1 MTTPTTNPVLARNR
15 RARFEYFILEALEA
29 GLELVGTEVRALR
42 EGHSQLTDAYVRIE
56 GGQAWLLGVHI
67 QPYSHGNRQNHDPAR
82 PRRLLLHRREID
94 HLAGVVRQPGVTLVP
109 LDLHLRRNRVKCE
122 IGVAKGKRQVDK
134 RQAIAESEARR
145 DMQRALRRHV
155 VGGGSGR

>member
-1 MTTPTTNPVLARNR
+1 MTTPTKDPILARNR

-56 GGQAWLLGVHI
+56 RGQAWLLGVHI

-94 HLAGVVRQPGVTLVP
+94 HLAGAVRQPGVTLVP

-134 RQAIAESEARR
+134 RQAIATAEARR

-155 VGGGSGR
+155 VGGSVGR